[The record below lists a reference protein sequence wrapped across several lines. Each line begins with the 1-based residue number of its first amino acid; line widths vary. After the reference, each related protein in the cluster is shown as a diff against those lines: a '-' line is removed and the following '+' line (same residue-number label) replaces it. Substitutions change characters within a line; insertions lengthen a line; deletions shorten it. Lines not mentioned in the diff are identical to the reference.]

1 MKKNLVNRRSILAL
15 FVVLAAASNAGAQTI
30 AETVPFG
37 INELLWT
44 VTLLMGGLLLFLI
57 AVMYRLLN
65 VLKQDVDPQPA
76 EERLSVWEK
85 LLSLRPMKDEKAL
98 TMDHAYD
105 GIYELDNP
113 TPPWFNFLFYGT
125 ILIAIVYM
133 IKYHVLEDGMVQ
145 ENEYQAELAMW
156 ETKLASFKEN
166 DVASINES
174 NVTLVTDPAKLE
186 SAATIFQSK
195 CAACH
200 GELGEG
206 KTGPNL
212 TDEYWLHGGEL
223 SQVFT
228 TITNGVPLKGM
239 ISWKGIL
246 KPEQV
251 QDMASYILSLK
262 GTVPAGQ
269 GKEPQGDKMEAAPAQ
284 EEAPADTT
292 SQETAQLF

>member
-166 DVASINES
+166 DVASVNES

>member
-1 MKKNLVNRRSILAL
+1 MKKNLVNRRSTLAL
-15 FVVLAAASNAGAQTI
+15 FVVLAAASNASAQTI
-30 AETVPFG
+30 AETIPFG

-85 LLSLRPMKDEKAL
+85 LLSLRPMKDEKSL

-125 ILIAIVYM
+125 IFIGIIYM
-133 IKYHVLEDGMVQ
+133 IKYHVIEDGMVQ

-269 GKEPQGDKMEAAPAQ
+269 GKEPQGDKMEAAPVQ

>member
-65 VLKQDVDPQPA
+65 VLKQDVDTQPA

-269 GKEPQGDKMEAAPAQ
+269 GKEPQGDKMEAAPVQ

>member
-284 EEAPADTT
+284 EEAPTDTT